1 MKRILVAGAGHGG
14 LTAAYNLAKK
24 GYDVTVLES
33 KNRENLG
40 YDWHDALE
48 MSAFTE
54 SGIPCPPDTMYTPG
68 IPQVFTNPKATVKIP
83 LPFIEN
89 DGFNMDRKVLINY
102 LVDCCLEAGVK
113 FSFSTGVIAPLT
125 AGKKVIGLRYEKDG
139 RVVSAFAD
147 LVIDAAGMKS
157 PVRTKLPSVCGIEKD
172 LKEADVFYVYRVYY
186 KNTTGEKI
194 DPPYS
199 IHLFHLNRPG
209 IDWFITEEDRCD
221 ILVGKFGSEGRLTQ
235 EEIDMSI
242 KDFRELYPFMG
253 NEIIRGGQSG
263 VIPLRRMLPLLVCDG
278 YACVGDSAGMTIPL
292 NGCGITLSMKAGKL
306 LSDAVIKAEDG
317 ELSAEAL
324 WQYEYEY
331 FQNHGKGLLTI
342 AILKKFFSFVSGKN
356 VDFFLEKK
364 ILTAKQLAFRT
375 GVPVDKEY
383 VLHLLKN
390 FWRVWYLFFPLID
403 VVKNVP
409 MMSAVCSSMPEKYD
423 EKKVRRWTKR
433 YKRL

>member
-1 MKRILVAGAGHGG
+1 MKVAVVGSGPAG
-14 LTAAYNLAKK
+14 LTCAGDLAKK

-33 KNRENLG
+33 KNCENLG

-102 LVDCCLEAGVK
+102 LVDCCLEVGVK
-113 FSFSTGVIAPLT
+113 FSFSTRVIAPLT
-125 AGKKVIGLRYEKDG
+125 AGKKVIGLRYEKNG
-139 RVVSAFAD
+139 RVVSAFSD

-157 PVRTKLPSVCGIEKD
+157 PVRTKLPSVCGIEKE

-186 KNTTGEKI
+186 KNSTGEKI

-292 NGCGITLSMKAGKL
+292 NGCGITLSMKAGRL
-306 LSDAVIKAEDG
+306 LADARTVSSLRALALALPFISVSTKIFACSRC
-317 ELSAEAL
+317 LSQLVVCTMTPSTPQREAL
-324 WQYEYEY
+324 YRRS
-331 FQNHGKGLLTI
+331 
-342 AILKKFFSFVSGKN
+342 AAPFSSRSVSRVFRVRK
-356 VDFFLEKK
+356 LEPTVVAPTEMPRKTVTMF
-364 ILTAKQLAFRT
+364 IR
-375 GVPVDKEY
+375 P
-383 VLHLLKN
+383 
-390 FWRVWYLFFPLID
+390 FWTV
-403 VVKNVP
+403 
-409 MMSAVCSSMPEKYD
+409 S
-423 EKKVRRWTKR
+423 
-433 YKRL
+433 

>member
-14 LTAAYNLAKK
+14 LTAAYNLSKA

-33 KNRENLG
+33 KSREKLG

-54 SGIPCPPDTMYTPG
+54 SGIPCPPESMYTPG
-68 IPQVFTNPKATVKIP
+68 VQQVFTNPSATVKIP
-83 LPFIEN
+83 LPFIEG

-102 LVDCCLEAGVK
+102 LVDCCIEAGVK
-113 FSFSTGVIAPLT
+113 FLFETKVLAPLT
-125 AGKKVIGLRYEKDG
+125 AGNKIIGLRYSKEGKA
-139 RVVSAFAD
+139 VSAFAD
-147 LVIDAAGMKS
+147 LVIDAAGMSS
-157 PVRTKLPSVCGIEKD
+157 PLRTKLPDSCGIEKK

-221 ILVGKFGSEGRLTQ
+221 ILVGKFGSEGKLTE
-235 EEIDMSI
+235 EEIEESVA
-242 KDFRELYPFMG
+242 DFRKLYPFLG
-253 NEIIRGGQSG
+253 TEIIRGGQKG
-263 VIPLRRMLPLLVCDG
+263 VIPLRRMLPVIIADG

-292 NGCGITLSMKAGKL
+292 NGCGITLSMKAGRL
-306 LSDAVIKAEDG
+306 LADAVIDAKDG
-317 ELSAEAL
+317 EINCEAL
-324 WQYEYEY
+324 WKYEYNY
-331 FQNHGKGLLTI
+331 FQNHGKGLIII
-342 AILKKFFSFVSGKN
+342 AILKKFFGYISGKN

-375 GVPVDKEY
+375 GIPVDGEY
-383 VLHLLKN
+383 IAHLLRTC
-390 FWRVWYLFFPLID
+390 WRVWYLFFPLID
-403 VVKNVP
+403 VLKGVP
-409 MMSAVCSSMPEKYD
+409 RMSAVCNRMPKEYD
-423 EKKVRRWTKR
+423 EKKIRKWADR
-433 YKRL
+433 YSRL